1 MGGTFQ
7 NKRYSNTVIRG
18 AHIESTT
25 QGEVFKTPSTLNSS
39 MVNKSVNMGHLEA
52 AGVGGGGVRFPSPGY
67 GTRPRQFY
75 QSSNISSQ
83 QQSVQQ
89 TIEDIHLA
97 QKAQMQKFIQTSEDR
112 ALRSK
117 RLAFEEK

>member
-1 MGGTFQ
+1 M
-7 NKRYSNTVIRG
+7 
-18 AHIESTT
+18 
-25 QGEVFKTPSTLNSS
+25 
-39 MVNKSVNMGHLEA
+39 
-52 AGVGGGGVRFPSPGY
+52 RFPSPGY